1 MFQEHA
7 KISEKF
13 GRNWLKGGLLTTK
26 RHLVYILGGKFGH
39 GRKCLKTP

>member
-26 RHLVYILGGKFGH
+26 RNLIKFTF
-39 GRKCLKTP
+39 CMVNLDVVENV